1 MTTFQSLGL
10 STPILRGVVEAGY
23 TTPTPIQAAAIPLA
37 LSGADLTGCAQTGT
51 GKTAAFVLPL
61 LDRLAQRPSQ
71 AKRRPVRALVVAP
84 TRELALQVEVAAR
97 AYGKHTGLRTTAV
110 FGGVGMGGQIS
121 AFRRGIDLVS
131 ATPGRLLDHLDR
143 GNLDLSHVEVL
154 VLDEADRML
163 DMGFVNDIRKIVA
176 RLPEERQTLLFS
188 ATMPR
193 AIEELAAS
201 IQRRPERIEVGE
213 RRNPAASVTQ
223 YVYPVAQ
230 TQKMDLLFHVL
241 ETEAVENVLVFS
253 RTKYR
258 ADRIAKKLGQRGIAA
273 AAIHS
278 NRSQNQRQRA
288 LADFKRGT
296 VQVLVATDIAARG
309 IDVDG
314 ISHVVN
320 FDTPNQAEDYIHRIG
335 RTGRAEATG
344 DALTFVAT
352 DEEAYLRQIERH
364 TGQRFERSTYADF
377 SYDARA
383 EPTAAPKKQGR
394 SGKPSRQR
402 GPGQG
407 ANRSRSSGSK
417 PDGAGRPSS
426 RKRGRR

>member
-10 STPILRGVVEAGY
+10 STPLLRGVVAAGY
-23 TTPTPIQAAAIPLA
+23 TTPTPIQAAAIPVA

-71 AKRRPVRALVVAP
+71 AKRRPVRALVIAP
-84 TRELALQVEVAAR
+84 TRELALQVETAVC
-97 AYGKHTGLRTTAV
+97 AYGTHTGLRSTAV
-110 FGGVGMGGQIS
+110 YGGVGMGGQIS
-121 AFRRGIDLVS
+121 AFRRGIDVVS

-163 DMGFVNDIRKIVA
+163 DMGFVHDIRKIVA
-176 RLPEERQTLLFS
+176 RLPNERQTLLFS
-188 ATMPR
+188 ATMPP
-193 AIEELAAS
+193 AIRDLAAS
-201 IQRRPERIEVGE
+201 IQHRPQLVEVGE
-213 RRNPAASVTQ
+213 RRNPAASVAQ

-241 ETEAVENVLVFS
+241 RTEPVETVLVFS
-253 RTKYR
+253 RTKHR

-278 NRSQNQRQRA
+278 NRSQGQRQRA
-288 LADFKRGT
+288 LADFRRGD

-320 FDTPNQAEDYIHRIG
+320 FDTPSQAEDYIHRIG

-344 DALTFVAT
+344 DALTFVAA

-364 TGQRFERSTYADF
+364 TGQHFERSTYADF
-377 SYDARA
+377 TYEAREA
-383 EPTAAPKKQGR
+383 TMPSAKSGR
-394 SGKPSRQR
+394 KSSRGR
-402 GPGQG
+402 GG
-407 ANRSRSSGSK
+407 SRNGGYAKSKGS
-417 PDGAGRPSS
+417 GRPSS
-426 RKRGRR
+426 RQRGGR